1 MSVYIILVVCFTF
14 IVHFI
19 NTLTYSIR
27 IVGIRTG
34 KIAVSFALFNIVVL
48 VSRTANTL
56 QAPLLAKTIENNI
69 KFGSPAGLI
78 DDFRLILLSTTVG
91 SILGALFI
99 PTFQRIYSKAV
110 KSFDVYRSVPKLLL
124 HSFSKAGIKQ
134 FKNNIKIPSKN
145 TIKQIKN
152 IKDIPIKI
160 IIFNTMAVSL
170 LTAGVLSS
178 IYAGILE
185 PEFRTTASTLSS
197 MITGIATVL
206 LFVFIDP
213 YLSIMTDD
221 VIEGKQ
227 SEGYF
232 RRCVSFMV
240 VSRILGT
247 ILAQF
252 IFLPAAKLIAFV
264 SSNIL

>member
-1 MSVYIILVVCFTF
+1 MGIYIILVVCFTF

-19 NTLTYSIR
+19 NTLTYSVR

-48 VSRTANTL
+48 LSRTANTL

-69 KFGSPAGLI
+69 KFGSPVDLV

-152 IKDIPIKI
+152 LKDIPIKI
-160 IIFNTMAVSL
+160 IIFNTLAVSL

-232 RRCVSFMV
+232 RRCVSLMV

-247 ILAQF
+247 IAAQF

-264 SSNIL
+264 SANIL